1 MPTTMSA
8 KPRAITASTPSPSI
22 GTTPAKFLR
31 LPSVLERVPYSRPS
45 LYRLVREG
53 KFPRPIRLGGGKA
66 VAWLESDVDAYMNAR
81 IQASRESAPP
91 PDTDQV
97 A

>member
-1 MPTTMSA
+1 MSI
-8 KPRAITASTPSPSI
+8 KPRALEATPPSPSI
-22 GTTPAKFLR
+22 AAAHAKFLR
-31 LPSVLERVPYSRPS
+31 LPSVLARVPYSRPS

-66 VAWLESDVDAYMNAR
+66 VAWLESDIDDFMTER
-81 IQASRESAPP
+81 IQASR
-91 PDTDQV
+91 DTSPRPEPDQV